1 MSALLLKWF
10 GREVRRFCHTFC
22 ICNSFLQVFAR
33 ILVCILKCIFINYFV
48 SISACGHQSI
58 ALQLQKKV
66 SWRKLLKVHLRFIM
80 FSAPAGCRL
89 RRWDPGVSWSPGT
102 GTVWT
107 PRCRSFSELWKA
119 SSGAAFEVSES
130 PRRAEMNLS
139 WLWLLTCHCLAAKLL
154 FYHLHTFISLCI
166 FLHLPDGVK
175 ERQQQ
180 NTHNHVKIIYRL
192 FLQSPENKEITYINR
207 HCGRKRIT

>member
-33 ILVCILKCIFINYFV
+33 ILVCIFKCIFINYFV

-58 ALQLQKKV
+58 GLQLQKKDLEENY
-66 SWRKLLKVHLRFIM
+66 WRFIM
-80 FSAPAGCRL
+80 FSAPAECRL
-89 RRWDPGVSWSPGT
+89 RRWEPGVSWWPGT
-102 GTVWT
+102 GTVWS

-139 WLWLLTCHCLAAKLL
+139 WLWLLTCHCVAAKLL
-154 FYHLHTFISLCI
+154 FITFTLSSLCAYFCISLMESRNASS
-166 FLHLPDGVK
+166 K
-175 ERQQQ
+175 
-180 NTHNHVKIIYRL
+180 TH
-192 FLQSPENKEITYINR
+192 T
-207 HCGRKRIT
+207 TT